1 MRKAHRWGLAALVG
15 TLGLVAAAAAQQAGQ
30 QPPQQRPADRRQQRQ
45 PTTFQGRML
54 AATKLPEKD
63 LRTFLSALGPAISGS
78 IASGQ
83 TVSIPGLGTFRVVNI
98 PSHRDMAAGGR
109 PIIVGARNYV
119 EFLPA
124 GNLVGAANSGSATPA
139 VSVPQF
145 EYIPLPD
152 RVPGARV
159 PGTRAPSTRQP

>member
-15 TLGLVAAAAAQQAGQ
+15 TLGLVVAATAQQVQ
-30 QPPQQRPADRRQQRQ
+30 QGPGQRPANRRQQ

-54 AATKLPEKD
+54 AATKLPDKD
-63 LRTFLSALGPAISGS
+63 LQTFLKALGPAISAS

-109 PIIVGARNYV
+109 PVVVGARNYV

-124 GNLVGAANSGSATPA
+124 GNLVGAANSGNATPA

-159 PGTRAPSTRQP
+159 PGTRTPNTRQP